1 MADDMVNPVGLKRG
15 LKNRHI
21 QLIALGGAIGTGL
34 FLGSAGVLKSAG
46 PSMILGYAI
55 AGFIAFLIMRQ
66 LGEMIVEEPVA
77 GSFSHFAHKYWGG
90 YAGFLAGWNYWVLY
104 VLVGM
109 AELTAV
115 GKYIQFWWPE
125 IPTWVSALVFFV
137 AVNLINTLNVKFF
150 GETEFWFAIIKVVAI
165 VGMIVLGC
173 YLLFSGTGGPQ
184 ASISNLWSHGGFFPN
199 GGMGLLMSM
208 AFIMFSFGG
217 LELVGITAA
226 EASEPRKVIPKAI
239 NQVVYRI
246 LIFYV
251 GALTV
256 LLSLYPWDQLL
267 QTLGASGDAY
277 SGSPFVQIFSLIGN
291 DTAAH
296 ILNFVVL
303 TAALSV
309 YNSGVYCNSR
319 MLFGLAEQGDAP
331 KALMKLNKQGVPLRA
346 LAISALVTL
355 LCVVVNYVAPHS
367 ALEVAVRA
375 GGRLADDQ
383 LGADQPD
390 PHQVPQGHGRARRG
404 AVVQDLLV
412 PVQQLP
418 VPGVHADDHQR
429 DAGDSGRSRFGVC
442 DAGLGGGDL
451 HCLPLAR
458 QKRESGSRRAVIL
471 LWEGASPSHI

>member
-1 MADDMVNPVGLKRG
+1 MADDMVNPAGLKRG

-55 AGFIAFLIMRQ
+55 AGFIAFLMMRQ

-77 GSFSHFAHKYWGG
+77 GSFSHFAHKYWGS
-90 YAGFLAGWNYWVLY
+90 YAGFLSGWNYWVLY

-125 IPTWVSALVFFV
+125 IPTWVSALVFFI

-165 VGMIVLGC
+165 IGMIVLGC

-184 ASISNLWSHGGFFPN
+184 ASISNLWDHGGFFPN
-199 GGMGLLMSM
+199 GGMGLLMAM

-277 SGSPFVQIFSLIGN
+277 SASPFVQIFSLIGN

-346 LAISALVTL
+346 LGISALVTL
-355 LCVVVNYVAPHS
+355 LCVVINYVAPKD
-367 ALEVAVRA
+367 ALVLLFALVVASLMINWALISLTHIKFRKAMGEQGVVPSFKTFWFPFSNYLC
-375 GGRLADDQ
+375 LAFM
-383 LGADQPD
+383 LMIVSVMLAI
-390 PHQVPQGHGRARRG
+390 
-404 AVVQDLLV
+404 
-412 PVQQLP
+412 
-418 VPGVHADDHQR
+418 PGI
-429 DAGDSGRSRFGVC
+429 
-442 DAGLGGGDL
+442 
-451 HCLPLAR
+451 
-458 QKRESGSRRAVIL
+458 RESVFAMPVWVGVIYVAYRLRMSKAKAV
-471 LWEGASPSHI
+471 AAAQ

>member
-1 MADDMVNPVGLKRG
+1 MADDISPPVTLKRG

-90 YAGFLAGWNYWVLY
+90 YAGFLSGWNYWVLY

-125 IPTWVSALVFFV
+125 IPTWVSAVVFFV
-137 AVNLINTLNVKFF
+137 LVNLINTLNVKVF
-150 GETEFWFAIIKVVAI
+150 GEMEFWFAIIKVVAI
-165 VGMIVLGC
+165 IGMIVLGC
-173 YLLFSGTGGPQ
+173 YLLISGTGGPQ
-184 ASISNLWSHGGFFPN
+184 ASVSNLWSHGGFFPN
-199 GGMGLLMSM
+199 GGTGLLMAM

-226 EASEPRKVIPKAI
+226 EASEPKKVIPKAI
-239 NQVVYRI
+239 NQVVYRV

-256 LLSLYPWDQLL
+256 LLALYPWDQLL
-267 QTLGASGDAY
+267 VTLGASGDAY
-277 SGSPFVQIFSLIGN
+277 SGSPFVQIFALIGSN
-291 DTAAH
+291 TAAQ

-331 KALMKLNKQGVPLRA
+331 KALMKLTRNGVPLRA
-346 LAISALVTL
+346 LGVSALVTM
-355 LCVVVNYVAPHS
+355 LCVVVNYVAPHK
-367 ALEVAVRA
+367 ALELLFSLAVASLMINWALISLTHIKFRKAMAAQGVVPSFKAFWSPLSNIVCLIFMAVIVAVIWMIPDVRA
-375 GGRLADDQ
+375 SVYAIPVWLLIIYVFYLLRLRT
-383 LGADQPD
+383 GK
-390 PHQVPQGHGRARRG
+390 
-404 AVVQDLLV
+404 
-412 PVQQLP
+412 
-418 VPGVHADDHQR
+418 
-429 DAGDSGRSRFGVC
+429 
-442 DAGLGGGDL
+442 
-451 HCLPLAR
+451 PLATLR
-458 QKRESGSRRAVIL
+458 
-471 LWEGASPSHI
+471 